1 MRPAGDRPARESVS
15 LDDFD
20 VIDLPQF
27 RDSRGLLVP
36 VEFSRFVPFSVQ
48 RMFWI
53 NDVPAGGG
61 RGGHAHKYC
70 HQFAICVVGLVS
82 IEAYNGEAK
91 RTVEIRAGQAV
102 HIKPRIFT
110 TERFITAG
118 SVLSVLCDRPYDATD
133 YLYELK

>member
-1 MRPAGDRPARESVS
+1 MRPAGDGPGRQRVS
-15 LDDFD
+15 LDDFH
-20 VIDLPQF
+20 VIDLPEF

-36 VEFSRFVPFSVQ
+36 VEFSRFVPFAVQ

-53 NDVPAGGG
+53 NDVPAGGV

-70 HQFAICVVGLVS
+70 HQFAICVTGLVS

-91 RTVEIRAGQAV
+91 RTVELRAGQAA

-110 TERFITAG
+110 TERFVAPG
-118 SVLSVLCDRPYDATD
+118 SILSVLCDRPYDAVD